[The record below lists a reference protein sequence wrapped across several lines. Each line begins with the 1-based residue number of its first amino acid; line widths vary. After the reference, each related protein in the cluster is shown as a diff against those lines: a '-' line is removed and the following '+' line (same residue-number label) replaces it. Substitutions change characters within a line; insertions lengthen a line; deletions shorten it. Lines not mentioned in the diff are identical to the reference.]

1 MTGRELLRLV
11 AAQVCVHSA
20 MTGTRL
26 AAPLLALKLGY
37 SAAAVGVLLA
47 LYALAAVFLALPA
60 GRLADRR
67 GLHLPLRLAVCA
79 AMAGAALA
87 AAWPVFAVL
96 CVSALLV
103 GASANTAQ
111 IALQR
116 HVGRRAGDAA
126 QRKLAFSWIAISPAM
141 ANFAGPLAAGLLI
154 DHAGPVPNSLF
165 GYRVAF
171 ALLAVLPLVC
181 LWLLRGVPETASAPP
196 PTAPSGPNSAWD
208 LLTVPGMRRL
218 LLANW
223 LQSVAW
229 DAHTFVLPLL
239 GHDRGLEAS
248 VIGAL
253 MGAFAITAALIRVA
267 LPLLARRFAEWQ
279 VIYAATLLA
288 AAVLLAYPWMPG
300 AIGMAVCSS
309 LLGVALGAV
318 QPMVLSL
325 LHEVAPPARQGEAMA
340 LRSLTMNASSFTMP
354 MLFGSIGALTGVA
367 GLFWL
372 VAGVLAIGSRAM
384 PGLRQPGAGS
394 GPGNDAI

>member
-1 MTGRELLRLV
+1 MNSRELLRLV

-20 MTGTRL
+20 MTGARL

-394 GPGNDAI
+394 GPG

>member
-325 LHEVAPPARQGEAMA
+325 LHEVAPPARQGEAIA

-384 PGLRQPGAGS
+384 PGLRQPGAGP
-394 GPGNDAI
+394 GPG

>member
-154 DHAGPVPNSLF
+154 DHAGPVANSLF

-384 PGLRQPGAGS
+384 PGLRQPGAGP
-394 GPGNDAI
+394 GPG

>member
-384 PGLRQPGAGS
+384 PGLRQPGAGP
-394 GPGNDAI
+394 GPG

>member
-394 GPGNDAI
+394 GPG